1 MNEKS
6 DAATLSKTRAALCL
20 RPRTAAAAV
29 VFLGCVVA
37 SAVHAQ
43 GVARVSNPAAPG
55 GPALSQQAQGP
66 APAGALPQNGPSPLG
81 APGAAALPSPATPP
95 TQASAA
101 AMPTPYVATSQAVLD
116 KVAPL
121 TPKEIV
127 NLRKQIDERK
137 DAFTENITGRPPA
150 RPTSTQTT
158 IDLSP
163 GGTPPMLRVSMRQG
177 ATIMFVDAAGRPWP
191 VEAADNFNDAGY
203 AVSQM
208 AEHVFSVGMKQPQ
221 IGNIAFKLKDIA
233 RPVTVT
239 VMPAQDSTDYNLDL
253 VVPKFVGGVPPTAMA
268 SAAPAPSHMS
278 DELMAYLYR
287 TPPREARRLT
297 IGGSGTDEIMAWQ
310 ITPTSMAVR
319 TSAQI
324 LSPAWMRRQ
333 GSSDGVFVYQLPITP
348 VVVISQGGELRNVAL
363 GGISVEPAGSNATS
377 VSGAMLSSAR
387 LQGSTK

>member
-1 MNEKS
+1 MNEKT
-6 DAATLSKTRAALCL
+6 DAATRSKKRTTLSMSM
-20 RPRTAAAAV
+20 RPAAAAV
-29 VFLGCVVA
+29 VMALLGCVSLGA
-37 SAVHAQ
+37 TAQ
-43 GVARVSNPAAPG
+43 GVSRVSNPAATGAPV
-55 GPALSQQAQGP
+55 ASQQPQGPSAATTFAQNGP
-66 APAGALPQNGPSPLG
+66 APGQAAG
-81 APGAAALPSPATPP
+81 ALPSPATQPG
-95 TQASAA
+95 QSASA
-101 AMPTPYVATSQAVLD
+101 AMPTPYVATTQAVLD
-116 KVAPL
+116 KIAPL

-127 NLRKQIDERK
+127 TLRKQIDERK
-137 DAFTENITGRPPA
+137 DAFTENISGRPPA

-158 IDLSP
+158 VDLSP
-163 GGTPPMLRVSMRQG
+163 GGTPPVLRLAPRQG

-208 AEHVFSVGMKQPQ
+208 AEHVFSVGMKQAQ

-268 SAAPAPSHMS
+268 SAAPAPTHMA

-297 IGGSGTDEIMAWQ
+297 VAGSGTDEIMAWQ
-310 ITPTSMAVR
+310 ISPSSMAVR

-348 VVVISQGGELRNVAL
+348 VVVIAQDGELRNVAL

-377 VSGAMLSSAR
+377 VPGAMLSNAR

>member
-1 MNEKS
+1 MNEKT
-6 DAATLSKTRAALCL
+6 DAVTRSRKPTAIIMSM
-20 RPRTAAAAV
+20 RPTAAAVLVAL
-29 VFLGCVVA
+29 LGCVSLGA
-37 SAVHAQ
+37 TAQ
-43 GVARVSNPAAPG
+43 GVSRVSNPAAAGAPVTNQG
-55 GPALSQQAQGP
+55 PQGSSAASQFSQIGPATAQ
-66 APAGALPQNGPSPLG
+66 PAG
-81 APGAAALPSPATPP
+81 ALPSPATPLS
-95 TQASAA
+95 QSASA
-101 AMPTPYVATSQAVLD
+101 AMPTPYVATTQAVLD
-116 KVAPL
+116 KIAPL

-137 DAFTENITGRPPA
+137 DAFTENISGRPPA

-158 IDLSP
+158 VDLSP
-163 GGTPPMLRVSMRQG
+163 GGTPPVLRLAPRQG

-191 VEAADNFNDAGY
+191 VEAADNFNDGGY

-208 AEHVFSVGMKQPQ
+208 AEHVFSVGMKQAQ

-239 VMPAQDSTDYNLDL
+239 VMPAQDATDYNLDL

-268 SAAPAPSHMS
+268 SAAPAPTHMA

-297 IGGSGTDEIMAWQ
+297 VAGSGTDEIMAWQ
-310 ITPTSMAVR
+310 ISPSSMAVR

-324 LSPAWMRRQ
+324 FSPAWMRRQ

-348 VVVISQGGELRNVAL
+348 VVVISQGGQLRNVAL
-363 GGISVEPAGSNATS
+363 GGISVEPVGSDATS
-377 VSGAMLSSAR
+377 VSGAILSSAR
-387 LQGSTK
+387 NQGFTK

>member
-1 MNEKS
+1 
-6 DAATLSKTRAALCL
+6 
-20 RPRTAAAAV
+20 
-29 VFLGCVVA
+29 
-37 SAVHAQ
+37 
-43 GVARVSNPAAPG
+43 
-55 GPALSQQAQGP
+55 
-66 APAGALPQNGPSPLG
+66 
-81 APGAAALPSPATPP
+81 
-95 TQASAA
+95 
-101 AMPTPYVATSQAVLD
+101 MPTPYVATSQAVLD
-116 KVAPL
+116 KIAPL

-127 NLRKQIDERK
+127 NLRRQIDERK

-158 IDLSP
+158 VDLSP
-163 GGTPPMLRVSMRQG
+163 GSTPPVLRLAPRQG

-233 RPVTVT
+233 RPVSVT
-239 VMPAQDSTDYNLDL
+239 VMPAQDATDYNLDL
-253 VVPKFVGGVPPTAMA
+253 VVPKFVGGMPPTAMA
-268 SAAPAPSHMS
+268 SAAPAPTHMA

-297 IGGSGTDEIMAWQ
+297 VGGSGTDEIMAWQ
-310 ITPTSMAVR
+310 ISPTSMAVR

-333 GSSDGVFVYQLPITP
+333 GSSDGVFVYQLPVTP

-377 VSGAMLSSAR
+377 VPGAMLSSAR
-387 LQGSTK
+387 LQGSTTK

>member
-1 MNEKS
+1 MKQNTSSRSELATAVNGV
-6 DAATLSKTRAALCL
+6 DACLSRCAKALAL
-20 RPRTAAAAV
+20 ALGV
-29 VFLGCVVA
+29 VCGVA
-37 SAVHAQ
+37 HAQ
-43 GVARVSNPAAPG
+43 GVSRVTNPTAAQ
-55 GPALSQQAQGP
+55 PAPASAGP
-66 APAGALPQNGPSPLG
+66 APAGALPQNGPSPQG
-81 APGAAALPSPATPP
+81 ALPSPAVAPSP
-95 TQASAA
+95 QGNNA
-101 AMPTPYVATSQAVLD
+101 AMPTPYVATTQAVLD
-116 KVAPL
+116 KISPL

-137 DAFTENITGRPPA
+137 DAFSENISGRPPA

-158 IDLSP
+158 VDLSP
-163 GGTPPMLRVSMRQG
+163 GGTPPVLRLTPRQG

-203 AVSQM
+203 AVAQM

-233 RPVTVT
+233 RPVSVT
-239 VMPAQDSTDYNLDL
+239 VMPAQDQTDYNLDL

-268 SAAPAPSHMS
+268 SAAPAPSHLS
-278 DELMAYLYR
+278 DDLMAYLYR
-287 TPPREARRLT
+287 TPPRDARRLNV
-297 IGGSGTDEIMAWQ
+297 GGSGTDEIMAWQ
-310 ITPTSMAVR
+310 ISPTSMAVR

-333 GSSDGVFVYQLPITP
+333 GSSDGVFVYQLPLTP

-363 GGISVEPAGSNATS
+363 SGISVEPAGSNANS
-377 VSGAMLSSAR
+377 VSSAILSNAR

>member
-1 MNEKS
+1 MNEKT
-6 DAATLSKTRAALCL
+6 DAAQRSKKRGAPSVSM
-20 RPRTAAAAV
+20 RPATAAVLMAL
-29 VFLGCVVA
+29 LGCLSLGA
-37 SAVHAQ
+37 NAQ
-43 GVARVSNPAAPG
+43 GVSRVSNPAAPSG
-55 GPALSQQAQGP
+55 AAPTQQPQAPSAGSPFAQNGP
-66 APAGALPQNGPSPLG
+66 APGQ
-81 APGAAALPSPATPP
+81 PGGALPSPATPP
-95 TQASAA
+95 AQSASA
-101 AMPTPYVATSQAVLD
+101 AMPTPYVATTQAVLD
-116 KVAPL
+116 KIAPL

-137 DAFTENITGRPPA
+137 DAFTENISGRPPA

-158 IDLSP
+158 VDLSP
-163 GGTPPMLRVSMRQG
+163 GGTPPVLRLAPRQG

-208 AEHVFSVGMKQPQ
+208 AEHVFSVGMKQAQ

-239 VMPAQDSTDYNLDL
+239 VMPAQDATDYNLDL

-268 SAAPAPSHMS
+268 SAAPAPTHMA

-297 IGGSGTDEIMAWQ
+297 VAGSGTDEIMAWQ
-310 ITPTSMAVR
+310 ISSNSMAVR

-377 VSGAMLSSAR
+377 VAGAMLSNAR

>member
-1 MNEKS
+1 MNEKT
-6 DAATLSKTRAALCL
+6 DAAARSKKRSTLSTSMH
-20 RPRTAAAAV
+20 AAAAGV
-29 VFLGCVVA
+29 LLAMLGFA
-37 SAVHAQ
+37 SLGASAQ
-43 GVARVSNPAAPG
+43 GVSRVSNPAASG
-55 GPALSQQAQGP
+55 GPVPIQQPQGP
-66 APAGALPQNGPSPLG
+66 STASPFAQNGPGPAG
-81 APGAAALPSPATPP
+81 ALPSPATPP
-95 TQASAA
+95 AQSASA
-101 AMPTPYVATSQAVLD
+101 AMPTPYVATTQAVLD
-116 KVAPL
+116 KIAPL

-137 DAFTENITGRPPA
+137 DAFSENISGRPPA

-158 IDLSP
+158 VDLTP
-163 GGTPPMLRVSMRQG
+163 GGTPPVLRLAPRQG

-191 VEAADNFNDAGY
+191 VEAADNFNDGGY

-208 AEHVFSVGMKQPQ
+208 AEHVFSVGMKQAQ

-239 VMPAQDSTDYNLDL
+239 VMPAQDATDYNLDL

-268 SAAPAPSHMS
+268 SAAPAPTHMA

-297 IGGSGTDEIMAWQ
+297 VAGSGTDEIMAWQ
-310 ITPTSMAVR
+310 ISPNSMAVR

-377 VSGAMLSSAR
+377 VSGAMLSNAR

>member
-1 MNEKS
+1 M
-6 DAATLSKTRAALCL
+6 
-20 RPRTAAAAV
+20 
-29 VFLGCVVA
+29 
-37 SAVHAQ
+37 
-43 GVARVSNPAAPG
+43 
-55 GPALSQQAQGP
+55 
-66 APAGALPQNGPSPLG
+66 
-81 APGAAALPSPATPP
+81 
-95 TQASAA
+95 
-101 AMPTPYVATSQAVLD
+101 LD

-121 TPKEIV
+121 TPNEIV
-127 NLRKQIDERK
+127 NLRKQIDQRK

-310 ITPTSMAVR
+310 ISPTSMAVR

-387 LQGSTK
+387 LQGSIK

>member
-1 MNEKS
+1 MNEKT
-6 DAATLSKTRAALCL
+6 DAAPRSKKRGALSVSA
-20 RPRTAAAAV
+20 RPAAAAV
-29 VFLGCVVA
+29 LMALLGYLSLGA
-37 SAVHAQ
+37 NAQ
-43 GVARVSNPAAPG
+43 GVSRVSNPAAP
-55 GPALSQQAQGP
+55 SGP
-66 APAGALPQNGPSPLG
+66 APTQQPQATSAGSPFAQNGPTPSQ
-81 APGAAALPSPATPP
+81 PGGALPSPATPP
-95 TQASAA
+95 AQSASA
-101 AMPTPYVATSQAVLD
+101 AMPTPYVATTQAVLD
-116 KVAPL
+116 KIAPL

-137 DAFTENITGRPPA
+137 DAFTENISGRPPA

-158 IDLSP
+158 VDLSP
-163 GGTPPMLRVSMRQG
+163 GGTPPVLRLAPRQG

-208 AEHVFSVGMKQPQ
+208 AEHVFSVGMKQAQ

-239 VMPAQDSTDYNLDL
+239 VMPAQDATDYNLDL

-268 SAAPAPSHMS
+268 SAAPAPTHMA

-297 IGGSGTDEIMAWQ
+297 VAGSGTDEIMAWQ
-310 ITPTSMAVR
+310 ISSNSMAVR

-377 VSGAMLSSAR
+377 VAGAMLSNAR